1 MTNDRPATKE
11 KPRGHRLHKSGARN
25 WLIPGLIALI
35 TLAAF
40 APALRNDFV
49 EWDDYENLISNVN
62 YRGLGWAQLSWMF
75 TTFHMGPYQPLS
87 WMSLGLDYLIW
98 GMNPAGYHL
107 TSLLLHA
114 ANAIFFYFICRR
126 LLTIVFSS
134 PLDKTSWELNASTT
148 FAALIFAIHPLR
160 VESVAWATE
169 RRDLVSGF
177 FFLAT
182 IYCYVQANS
191 SSHDKPRPNWWLVA
205 ALGFYVLSLLGK
217 ATAITLPAMLLIL
230 DIYPLRRLRGEPC
243 NWWTPAARPVWREK
257 LLFVLPAVVFAVIA
271 LWGQQQ
277 AAALKP
283 LRGYSMESRLAQ
295 GLFGASFY
303 LGKTFLPVRL
313 SPLYEIPPDFSL
325 WQPAIFSGAAL
336 TVITTVILYLLRK
349 RWPAG
354 LACWVYSV
362 VILAPVLGIVS
373 IGPQLVAD
381 RYSYLAC
388 LSWAVLTGGGL
399 LFVLRSAGQSRM
411 AIAAAVGASIAVIV
425 LALLTWQQTAVW
437 RDTGTLW
444 SHVLKLDAKSSIA
457 HYNLARF
464 LASHGQREAALAH
477 YREAL
482 SIRPNDAETHNNLGL
497 LLALDGH
504 TAESLKEFEA
514 AVRSEP
520 GYTKAFYN
528 LGRVYALSGDL
539 DKAVENYQQAIKLNP
554 NQAEIRLGLGNAFAR
569 QGRLEAAAAQLELAT
584 KLEPDFADARVS
596 WARVL
601 EAQGK
606 RIEAERQY
614 EKALQ
619 LLKARRALVSPKS
632 EVIQ

>member
-1 MTNDRPATKE
+1 MKGKTPWVNFINCSRSRWIPPAIVGFATFISFL
-11 KPRGHRLHKSGARN
+11 P
-25 WLIPGLIALI
+25 
-35 TLAAF
+35 TLWN
-40 APALRNDFV
+40 RFV
-49 EWDDYENLISNVN
+49 EWDDYENLISNAH

-107 TSLLLHA
+107 TSLLLHT

-126 LLTIVFSS
+126 LLTIVFSR
-134 PLDKTSWELNASTT
+134 PLDKTSWKLTASAT

-182 IYCYVQANS
+182 IHWYLKAHSNS
-191 SSHDKPRPNWWLVA
+191 HAQFQPNWRLVA

-230 DIYPLRRLRGEPC
+230 DIYPLRRLRGEPR
-243 NWWTPAARPVWREK
+243 NWWTPAARAIWREK
-257 LLFVLPAVVFAVIA
+257 LLFALPAVMFAVTA

-277 AAALKP
+277 ASALKP
-283 LRGYSMESRLAQ
+283 LHGYSMASRLAQ
-295 GLFGASFY
+295 ALFGASFY
-303 LGKTFLPVRL
+303 PWKTLLPVRL
-313 SPLYEIPPDFSL
+313 SPLYEIPPNFSV
-325 WQPAIFSGAAL
+325 WQPAIFFAAAL
-336 TVITTVILYLLRK
+336 TVITTVILYLLKK

-354 LACWVYSV
+354 LACWAYSIV
-362 VILAPVLGIVS
+362 ALAPVLGIVS

-388 LSWAVLTGGGL
+388 LSWAVLAGGGL
-399 LFVLRSAGQSRM
+399 LFVLRSSDQISLALT
-411 AIAAAVGASIAVIV
+411 ACAGASVAVII
-425 LALLTWQQTAVW
+425 LALMTWQQTTVW

-444 SHVLKLDAKSSIA
+444 THVLKLDPNSSIA

-464 LASHGQREAALAH
+464 LASHGEREKAMTH

-482 SIRPNDAETHNNLGL
+482 SIRPNDAEAHNNLGL
-497 LLALDGH
+497 LFALNGQ

-514 AVRSEP
+514 AVQSDP
-520 GYTKAFYN
+520 GYAKAFFN
-528 LGRVYALSGDL
+528 LGRVYALSGEL
-539 DKAVENYQQAIKLNP
+539 EKAVENYQQAIKLNP
-554 NQAEIRLGLGNAFAR
+554 DQAEIRLGLGNALAR
-569 QGRLEAAAAQLELAT
+569 QGLLEGAAAQLELAT
-584 KLEPDFADARVS
+584 KLEPDLADARVA

-606 RIEAERQY
+606 KIEAERQY
-614 EKALQ
+614 EEALQ

>member
-1 MTNDRPATKE
+1 MTRK
-11 KPRGHRLHKSGARN
+11 KLSPRISTEFRTDLSRQSIAA
-25 WLIPGLIALI
+25 LLIALV
-35 TLAAF
+35 TLIAF
-40 APALRNDFV
+40 SPILRNQFV
-49 EWDDYENLISNVN
+49 EWDDYENLISNAH

-134 PLDKTSWELNASTT
+134 PLDKTSWKLNTSAT

-191 SSHDKPRPNWWLVA
+191 SSHGKPRPNWWLGA

-230 DIYPLRRLRGEPC
+230 DIYPLRRLRGEPR
-243 NWWTPAARPVWREK
+243 NWWRPAARPVWREK

-354 LACWVYSV
+354 LACWAYSV
-362 VILAPVLGIVS
+362 VTLAPVLGIVS

-399 LFVLRSAGQSRM
+399 LFVLRSAGQSRI
-411 AIAAAVGASIAVIV
+411 AIAASVGASIAVIV

-444 SHVLKLDAKSSIA
+444 SHVLKLDPNSNIA

-514 AVRSEP
+514 AVRSDP
-520 GYTKAFYN
+520 GYTKAFFN
-528 LGRVYALSGDL
+528 LGRVYALSGEL
-539 DKAVENYQQAIKLNP
+539 SKAVENYQQAIKLNP

-614 EKALQ
+614 EEALQ
-619 LLKARRALVSPKS
+619 LLKARRALVSPKN